1 MQLRADI
8 QLRAAI
14 KALKDTITPAI
25 DPDNKLAADQLGMV
39 IGALQFV
46 EQTLP
51 LQFQFDCNELGR
63 LLELAAAMQ
72 RAAHGC
78 GQDGMM
84 SDVRRAAEAGAT
96 IFNHAKVDPA
106 EVLSAVRD
114 LRAACGAA
122 TTASFQ
128 REERVL
134 SKAITQT
141 VLAYSKQQT
150 LRDRSWLQ
158 GLGFESPGAEIP
170 PIAKLLADDAA
181 IAGTVAEGVQAI

>member
-14 KALKDTITPAI
+14 KALTDTIAPSI
-25 DPDNKLAADQLGMV
+25 DPDNKLAIDQLGMV

-63 LLELAAAMQ
+63 LLEFAAAMED
-72 RAAHGC
+72 AAHGC
-78 GQDGMM
+78 GQAGMM
-84 SDVRRAAEAGAT
+84 DDVRSAAEAGAAV
-96 IFNHAKVDPA
+96 FHRAKVDPA
-106 EVLSAVRD
+106 EVLGAVRD

-122 TTASFQ
+122 TTASFKV
-128 REERVL
+128 ENKDL

-141 VLAYSKQQT
+141 VLVYSKQQT

-158 GLGFESPGAEIP
+158 GLGFESAEAGIP
-170 PIAKLLADDAA
+170 PISKLLTDDATDVETILKKA
-181 IAGTVAEGVQAI
+181 QA